1 MADEQNLPNVSGQQ
15 NVDDG
20 VDYISAINE
29 IKQNSVSK
37 EAYDKLKKEN
47 KQLLDSLVSGKE
59 IELESKPVDVNDL
72 RKKLFNPNNSLS
84 NLEYVS
90 TALQLR
96 DALIEQGEPDPF
108 LPVGEKVVITDDD
121 IEKAENVASVLQDM
135 VDIADGNNVVFNQE
149 YQRRVVDSIATASK
163 PNRRR

>member
-1 MADEQNLPNVSGQQ
+1 MDEQNLTNVSGQQ

-59 IELESKPVDVNDL
+59 IDVETKPVDVTAL
-72 RKKLFNPNNSLS
+72 RKKLFNPDNSLS
-84 NLEYVS
+84 NLDYVS

-96 DALIEQGEPDPF
+96 EALIEQGEPDPF
-108 LPVGEKVVITDDD
+108 LPVGEKVVISDDD

-135 VDIADGNNVVFNQE
+135 VDIADGNNVVFNQD

>member
-1 MADEQNLPNVSGQQ
+1 MDEQNLTNVVSGQQ

-47 KQLLDSLVSGKE
+47 KQLLDSLVNGKE
-59 IELESKPVDVNDL
+59 IDVETKSVDVNEL
-72 RKKLFNPNNSLS
+72 RKKLFNPDGTLS
-84 NLEYVS
+84 NLDYVS

-108 LPVGEKVVITDDD
+108 LPVGEKVVISDDD

>member
-1 MADEQNLPNVSGQQ
+1 MAEEILTNVSAQQ

-37 EAYDKLKKEN
+37 EAYDKLKSEN
-47 KQLLDSLVSGKE
+47 KKLLDSLVSGKE
-59 IELESKPVDVNDL
+59 IEVEAKPVNVDEL
-72 RKKLFNPNNSLS
+72 RSKLFNPDKPLS
-84 NLEYVS
+84 NLDYVS

-108 LPVGEKVVITDDD
+108 LPVGEKVVISDDD
-121 IEKAENVASVLQDM
+121 IAKAENVANVLQDM

-163 PNRRR
+163 SNRRR

>member
-1 MADEQNLPNVSGQQ
+1 MDEQNLTNVSAQQ

-47 KQLLDSLVSGKE
+47 KQLLDSLVNGKE
-59 IELESKPVDVNDL
+59 IELESKPVDVNEL
-72 RKKLFNPNNSLS
+72 RKKLFNPDGSLS
-84 NLEYVS
+84 NLDYVS

-108 LPVGEKVVITDDD
+108 LPVGEKVVISDDD
-121 IEKAENVASVLQDM
+121 IAKAENVASVLQDM

>member
-1 MADEQNLPNVSGQQ
+1 MDEQLNSVSQQENVNDSI
-15 NVDDG
+15 
-20 VDYISAINE
+20 DYISAINE

-37 EAYDKLKKEN
+37 EAYDKLKADN
-47 KQLLDSLVSGKE
+47 KKLLDSLVNGKE
-59 IELESKPVDVNDL
+59 IDIENSKPADVTEL
-72 RKKLFNPNNSLS
+72 RKKLFNKDKPLS
-84 NLEYVS
+84 NLDYIS

-96 DALIEQGEPDPF
+96 NALIDQGEPDPF
-108 LPVGEKVVITDDD
+108 LPVGEKVVITDSD

-163 PNRRR
+163 NNRRR

>member
-1 MADEQNLPNVSGQQ
+1 MPEENLTNVVSGQQ

-59 IELESKPVDVNDL
+59 IDVEKKPVDVTDL
-72 RKKLFNPNNSLS
+72 RKKLFSPDKSLS
-84 NLEYVS
+84 NLDYVS

-96 DALIEQGEPDPF
+96 EALIEQGEPDPF

-121 IEKAENVASVLQDM
+121 IAKAENVASVLQDM

-163 PNRRR
+163 TNRRR

>member
-1 MADEQNLPNVSGQQ
+1 MAEEILTSVSQQENV
-15 NVDDG
+15 NDG

-29 IKQNSVSK
+29 LKQNSVSK

-47 KQLLDSLVSGKE
+47 KQLLDSLVSGKDIE
-59 IELESKPVDVNDL
+59 IESKSVDVSEL
-72 RKKLFNPNNSLS
+72 RSKLFNKDKTLS
-84 NLEYVS
+84 NLDYIS

-96 DALIEQGEPDPF
+96 EALIEQGEPDPF
-108 LPVGEKVVITDDD
+108 LPVGEKVVITDSD

-163 PNRRR
+163 NNRRR

>member
-1 MADEQNLPNVSGQQ
+1 MDEQNLTNVSGQQ

-59 IELESKPVDVNDL
+59 IDVETKPVDVTAL
-72 RKKLFNPNNSLS
+72 RKKLFNPDNSLS
-84 NLEYVS
+84 NLDYVS

-96 DALIEQGEPDPF
+96 EALIEQGEPDPF
-108 LPVGEKVVITDDD
+108 LPVGEKVVISDDD

>member
-1 MADEQNLPNVSGQQ
+1 MNDERIGAVDNLDEDTTQ
-15 NVDDG
+15 
-20 VDYISAINE
+20 DYISALKE
-29 IKQNSVSK
+29 IKENSVSK

-47 KQLLDSLVSGKE
+47 KQLLDSLVSGESVE
-59 IELESKPVDVNDL
+59 IDNSKSVDVAEL
-72 RKKLFNPNNSLS
+72 RSKLFNKDKPLS
-84 NLEYVS
+84 NLDYIS

-96 DALIEQGEPDPF
+96 EALIEQGEPDPF
-108 LPVGEKVVITDDD
+108 LPVGAKVVITDSD

-163 PNRRR
+163 NNRRR

>member
-1 MADEQNLPNVSGQQ
+1 MDEQLNSVSQQENVNDSI
-15 NVDDG
+15 
-20 VDYISAINE
+20 DYISAINE

-37 EAYDKLKKEN
+37 EAYDKLKADN
-47 KQLLDSLVSGKE
+47 KKLLDSLVNGKE
-59 IELESKPVDVNDL
+59 MEINNSKPVDVAEL
-72 RKKLFNPNNSLS
+72 RSKLFKEDKTLS
-84 NLEYVS
+84 NLDYIS

-96 DALIEQGEPDPF
+96 EALIDQGEPDPF
-108 LPVGEKVVITDDD
+108 LPVGEKVVITDSD

-163 PNRRR
+163 NNRR